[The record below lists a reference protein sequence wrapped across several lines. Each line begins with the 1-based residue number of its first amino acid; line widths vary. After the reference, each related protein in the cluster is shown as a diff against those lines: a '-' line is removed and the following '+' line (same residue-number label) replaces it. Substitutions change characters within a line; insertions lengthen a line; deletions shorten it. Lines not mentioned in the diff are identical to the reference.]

1 MKRLQIPI
9 QIYANLLHAR
19 NTPLQLTAEEK
30 GGKAVIRIIGGIYE
44 WENSSTDFRAK
55 IDEMQE
61 RGIKDVHVYIN
72 SPGGDPFEAAEITN
86 IIESFE
92 GTITGEGGS
101 LVASAATYIACKIK
115 LLNATGFTMAKNG
128 QFMYHKPMV
137 SMFGKNADE
146 VESTLKLLKS
156 KTEEYAQVYADAT
169 GKTVEEI
176 KAAWDKGDVWMS
188 AKEAADGKFISG
200 VKGEVPITAEDLTL
214 LAACGAPT
222 IPQIQS
228 KQTPKNN
235 EEDMKLSATALV
247 RLGLTATATE
257 QEIEARIEK
266 LTQDNARLATL
277 EAKATKDASDAKAAK
292 IKAIV
297 DKAIA
302 EKKFTEDFRASFTA
316 KLEGNFE
323 VASAEIEAMKSV
335 ELLSNQ
341 IKPIGDSNLSAERKS
356 WTYADWQEKD
366 PETLNKMPKENPEVF
381 KALYKDAYKVDA
393 PSELFN

>member
-1 MKRLQIPI
+1 VKRLQIPI
-9 QIYANLLHAR
+9 QIYANALHAKR
-19 NTPLQLTAEEK
+19 TPLQLTAEEK

-44 WENSSTDFRAK
+44 WENSSTDFRVK
-55 IDEMQE
+55 IDEMQA
-61 RGIKDVHVYIN
+61 RGIKDVHVYIK
-72 SPGGDPFEAAEITN
+72 SEGGDPFEAAEISN
-86 IIESFE
+86 IIHSFE

-101 LVASAATYIACKIK
+101 IVASAATYIACKIK
-115 LLNATGFTMAKNG
+115 GFVQAKNG
-128 QFMYHKPMV
+128 QFMYHKPMA
-137 SMFGKNADE
+137 SPIGQNEDQLA
-146 VESTLKLLKS
+146 STLKLLQNVTKD
-156 KTEEYAQVYADAT
+156 YAETYASAT
-169 GKTVEEI
+169 GKTVAEI
-176 KAAWDKGDVWMS
+176 EKSWSKGDVWMT
-188 AKEAADGKFISG
+188 AQEASDGKFISG
-200 VKGEVPITAEDLTL
+200 TTESAPITAEDVTL

-247 RLGLTATATE
+247 RLGLAATATE

-277 EAKATKDASDAKAAK
+277 EAKAIKDASDAKAAK
-292 IKAIV
+292 NKAIV

-302 EKKFTEDFRASFTA
+302 DKKFTEDFRASFTA
-316 KLEGNFE
+316 KLEANFE
-323 VASAEIEAMKSV
+323 VANAEIEAMKSV

-341 IKPIGDSNLSAERKS
+341 IKPIGDSNLSAERKA

-381 KALYKDAYKVDA
+381 KALYQNAYKVEA
-393 PSELFN
+393 PAQLFN